1 MDSSPDLTL
10 KLRRGSSDSRD
21 SFYMDFAQ
29 GIDSDIE
36 EVESSVLRQHKK
48 KNVPSRD
55 DTGSVTTC
63 DESNDDSQRTVQEPH
78 PLPPIPPLPPLE
90 SYQTRRMSMQDE
102 PEDPSTSP
110 SPPPTPPPCPPL
122 SVAPPPSPP
131 HHMTPMTPPD
141 SPSHSLSGPQLS
153 SLVLHQFEHS
163 SADIANNDDDST
175 TITTP
180 PSNGCS
186 TLTPPVAQMGS
197 SSGGGGGDR
206 EDTRSNEKS
215 ATLSYGNVSKSLN
228 EKSTSIASATLS
240 GLTVTHTDSSSL
252 FKNER

>member
-29 GIDSDIE
+29 GIDSDI
-36 EVESSVLRQHKK
+36 VGVDSSVLRNNNHMSQ
-48 KNVPSRD
+48 

-63 DESNDDSQRTVQEPH
+63 DESNDDSQETVQEPH
-78 PLPPIPPLPPLE
+78 PLPPIPPLPPME
-90 SYQTRRMSMQDE
+90 TYQTRRISTKDE
-102 PEDPSTSP
+102 PDDSSTSS
-110 SPPPTPPPCPPL
+110 SPPATPPPCPPL

-141 SPSHSLSGPQLS
+141 SPSHSLSGQQQLS
-153 SLVLHQFEHS
+153 SMALHQFEHS
-163 SADIANNDDDST
+163 SDIANNDDDST

-186 TLTPPVAQMGS
+186 TLTPPVAQLS
-197 SSGGGGGDR
+197 AVERGD
-206 EDTRSNEKS
+206 DTLSQPSLNKSNDKS

-240 GLTVTHTDSSSL
+240 GFTVTHTTESNSL

>member
-36 EVESSVLRQHKK
+36 EVESSVLMRNNNS
-48 KNVPSRD
+48 KNHPPRD

-63 DESNDDSQRTVQEPH
+63 DESNDDSQETVQEPH
-78 PLPPIPPLPPLE
+78 PLPPIPPLPPME
-90 SYQTRRMSMQDE
+90 SYQTKKMTTKEE

-141 SPSHSLSGPQLS
+141 SPSQSLSGPQLS

-163 SADIANNDDDST
+163 SDIANNDDDST

-186 TLTPPVAQMGS
+186 TLTPVAHNGC
-197 SSGGGGGDR
+197 GGGDR
-206 EDTRSNEKS
+206 DDTRSNEKS
-215 ATLSYGNVSKSLN
+215 VTLSYGNVSKSLN
-228 EKSTSIASATLS
+228 EKSTSIGSATLS

>member
-36 EVESSVLRQHKK
+36 EVESSVLVNNS
-48 KNVPSRD
+48 NVTAGVVVAPPPPPPPLD

-63 DESNDDSQRTVQEPH
+63 VKATMIHRKRKNSTKE
-78 PLPPIPPLPPLE
+78 
-90 SYQTRRMSMQDE
+90 E

-141 SPSHSLSGPQLS
+141 SPSHSLSGHQLS

-163 SADIANNDDDST
+163 SDMANNDDDST

-186 TLTPPVAQMGS
+186 TLTPPVAAQLGS
-197 SSGGGGGDR
+197 NAAD
-206 EDTRSNEKS
+206 DTIISQP
-215 ATLSYGNVSKSLN
+215 SYGNISKSLN

-240 GLTVTHTDSSSL
+240 GLTGTGTGTHTENTSNSLLKNDSD
-252 FKNER
+252 F

>member
-36 EVESSVLRQHKK
+36 EVESSVLRQNRH
-48 KNVPSRD
+48 VPPRD

-63 DESNDDSQRTVQEPH
+63 DESNDDSQETVQEPH
-78 PLPPIPPLPPLE
+78 PLPPIPPLPPME
-90 SYQTRRMSMQDE
+90 SYQKTTNDE

-141 SPSHSLSGPQLS
+141 SPSQSLSGPQLS

-163 SADIANNDDDST
+163 SDIANNDDDST

-186 TLTPPVAQMGS
+186 TLTPVALN
-197 SSGGGGGDR
+197 GGGAGSGDR
-206 EDTRSNEKS
+206 DDTR
-215 ATLSYGNVSKSLN
+215 SYGNVSRSLN